1 MIVADPVAMG
11 VVSCTR
17 ATPAPYY
24 DRNGVQ
30 QMAPPNTLRVT
41 YDPQDLSKAPY
52 VLLDAGEVIGPGAGV
67 VYCNVPVAE
76 PAHSLTS
83 TYAKDALVHEPASQ
97 KVYQSLTANNVGK
110 ALTDTSAWTPRGVTN
125 RRKMLDEYNN
135 TQTEFADEILLVVAP
150 ETICQAVYLGN
161 LLGDEVRISV
171 VDQVEGLVYSETD
184 ELIESTSG
192 SSFFNWFFKSTRR
205 KDYFSTLKLPVYAN
219 PLITICIRRIG
230 GIAKCGMAAVGPV
243 DEFGPTLLGLA
254 MEGKDFSSTTF
265 NFDGT
270 SSTVFRPYAKRMSFD
285 VKVDNDQIDYLQG
298 RLFER
303 RQRMQI
309 WFAGPYGGPIVAGR
323 YSSFKTV
330 IQYQRQSLMS
340 FSIEGAV

>member
-11 VVSCTR
+11 VVSCSR
-17 ATPAPYY
+17 AAPAPYY

-67 VYCNVPVAE
+67 VYCNVPIAE
-76 PAHSLTS
+76 PAHSLTG

-97 KVYQSLTANNVGK
+97 KVYQSLITNNVGK
-110 ALTDTSAWTPRGVTN
+110 ALTDTTAWTPRGVTN

-135 TQTEFADEILLVVAP
+135 TQTEFAEEILLVVAP
-150 ETICQAVYLGN
+150 ETVCQAVYLGN

-171 VDQVEGLVYSETD
+171 VDQVEGLVYSEIS

-192 SSFFNWFFKSTRR
+192 SSFFNWCFKPTRR
-205 KDYFSTLKLPVYAN
+205 RDYFGTLKLPVYAN
-219 PLITICIRRIG
+219 PLITICIRKIG

-243 DEFGPTLLGLA
+243 DDFGPTLLGLA
-254 MEGKDFSSTTF
+254 MEGKDYSSTTF

-285 VKVDNDQIDYLQG
+285 VKVDNDQIDYLQA
-298 RLFER
+298 RLFDR
-303 RQRMQI
+303 RQKMQI
-309 WFAGPYGGPIVAGR
+309 WFAGPYGSTIVAGR
-323 YSSFKTV
+323 YGSFKTV
-330 IQYQRQSLMS
+330 IPYQRQSLMS